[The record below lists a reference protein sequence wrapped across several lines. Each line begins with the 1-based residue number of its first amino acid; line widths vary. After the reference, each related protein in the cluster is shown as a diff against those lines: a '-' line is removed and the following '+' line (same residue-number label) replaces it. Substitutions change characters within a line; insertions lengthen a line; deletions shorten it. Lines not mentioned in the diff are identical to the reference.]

1 MISPFLVS
9 MLESENKD
17 IKLNIN
23 ARENW
28 NLNVTDVR
36 KMLKTLKKLKI
47 IISNYSKILTNI
59 VPYSSRMTC
68 VYSDENYGCKRSN
81 NIDDIDLDCDPKELY
96 NGSANCLEKEEE
108 EDNHD
113 D

>member
-1 MISPFLVS
+1 MGIQELSDSFEEMKELNSLSLEENQLQNVNPIKLPLSLKSLDVRNCNLRVISPFLVS

-36 KMLKTLKKLKI
+36 KMLKTLK
-47 IISNYSKILTNI
+47 TQ
-59 VPYSSRMTC
+59 
-68 VYSDENYGCKRSN
+68 
-81 NIDDIDLDCDPKELY
+81 
-96 NGSANCLEKEEE
+96 
-108 EDNHD
+108 NHYQ
-113 D
+113 